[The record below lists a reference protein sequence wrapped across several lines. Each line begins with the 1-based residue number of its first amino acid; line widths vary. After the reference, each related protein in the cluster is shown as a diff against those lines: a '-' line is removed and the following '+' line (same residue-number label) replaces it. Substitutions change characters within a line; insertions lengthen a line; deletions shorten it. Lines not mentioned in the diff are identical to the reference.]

1 METKTN
7 TLNNDLSNLI
17 SLSSPTNFPDE
28 LKKFTPIYFLMGI
41 FLALLCGKDF
51 PYPLSFAI
59 GAGGGFVIVNIISS
73 FKVDALRN
81 RLFTLEKSLT
91 KEELANLITLPL
103 AKLNMNVEILSDS
116 LRVIHNNIEYDIF
129 LYPNENAFRI
139 WPQKSMLFRFL
150 AGRVYIN
157 LYKKAIF
164 AMPIIAYTIQTE
176 ANKSSNE
183 NFTNDYNNEQT
194 SFIPININQISNLN
208 QKKKFLTFSGIIA
221 AFLVVLFLII
231 PSKSNEYIDL
241 VKTGTLSSH
250 QSVTVGK
257 AFDKFFTDKD
267 WKHFTSENNQ
277 NIVEF
282 TGTYNINNKKYK
294 TRIQFEVNKNSTEF
308 EMKYLEVNGKPQ
320 NLLSWNSLL
329 SNIYDGL

>member
-1 METKTN
+1 M
-7 TLNNDLSNLI
+7 I
-17 SLSSPTNFPDE
+17 
-28 LKKFTPIYFLMGI
+28 I
-41 FLALLCGKDF
+41 FLSLLCGKEVT
-51 PYPLSFAI
+51 YALTI
-59 GAGGGFVIVNIISS
+59 IVGAGGGFVIVNIISA

-81 RLFTLEKSLT
+81 KLFTLEKNLT
-91 KEELANLITLPL
+91 KEELANLITLHL
-103 AKLNMNVEILSDS
+103 TKLNMNVEILSDN

-129 LYPNENAFRI
+129 LYPNENTFRI

-176 ANKSSNE
+176 INKSSNE
-183 NFTNDYNNEQT
+183 NSNNEYDEQA
-194 SFIPININQISNLN
+194 SFIPININQTSNLN
-208 QKKKFLTFSGIIA
+208 QKKKIITIGGIVTAI
-221 AFLVVLFLII
+221 LVVLFLII
-231 PSKSNEYIDL
+231 PSESSKYIDQ
-241 VKTGTLSSH
+241 VKNGTLNSH

-257 AFDKFFTDKD
+257 AFEDFFSDTD
-267 WKHFTSENNQ
+267 WEYFTSENNQ

-294 TRIQFEVNKNSTEF
+294 TLIQFAVNKNSTEF

-329 SNIYDGL
+329 SNIYEDL

>member
-7 TLNNDLSNLI
+7 TFKNDLSNLI
-17 SLSSPTNFPDE
+17 TLTSPTNFPDE
-28 LKKFTPIYFLMGI
+28 LKKYTPIYFIMII
-41 FLALLCGKDF
+41 FLSLLCGKEVT
-51 PYPLSFAI
+51 YALTI
-59 GAGGGFVIVNIISS
+59 IVGAGGGFVIVNIISA

-81 RLFTLEKSLT
+81 KLFTLEKNLT

-103 AKLNMNVEILSDS
+103 AKLNMNVEILTDN

-176 ANKSSNE
+176 INKSSNE
-183 NFTNDYNNEQT
+183 NSNNEYDEQA
-194 SFIPININQISNLN
+194 SFIPININQTSNLN
-208 QKKKFLTFSGIIA
+208 QKKKIITIGGIVTAI
-221 AFLVVLFLII
+221 LVVLFLII
-231 PSKSNEYIDL
+231 PSESSKYIDQ
-241 VKTGTLSSH
+241 VKNGTLNSH

-257 AFDKFFTDKD
+257 AFEDFFSDTD
-267 WKHFTSENNQ
+267 WEYFTSENNQ

-294 TRIQFEVNKNSTEF
+294 TLIQFAVNKNSTEF

-329 SNIYDGL
+329 SNIYEDI